1 VIAIDR
7 DRRTVTLAG
16 APRTELRYD
25 QLVLCA
31 GSRAEIP
38 AGAEGVHGDHRQ
50 AAALARA
57 VATLRAT
64 PPGC

>member
-38 AGAEGVHGDHRQ
+38 A
-50 AAALARA
+50 AAWRWSPC
-57 VATLRAT
+57 T
-64 PPGC
+64 PSAPAGC